1 MKSIT
6 TEQRRFAD
14 EQIDLAKK
22 ALRDL
27 AENGRNLDLK
37 TRDEINAARDS
48 LSRAEFYL
56 ANQPNE

>member
-14 EQIDLAKK
+14 EQIDIAKK

-27 AENGRNLDLK
+27 AEHGRNLDLK
-37 TRDEINAARDS
+37 TRDEINAARDA
-48 LSRAEFYL
+48 LSRAESHL